1 MRRLK
6 RFFVAPLLLVLLFS
20 SVVSAQNA
28 SGISPEKL
36 KKIEAAISS
45 AMSKDS
51 IPGMSVAIV
60 ANKKIAWMNG
70 FGQADLENSVP
81 AKASTVYRLASIS
94 KTITSVAAMQLVEQG
109 KLDLDAPVQ
118 KYCAAF
124 PQKQWTVTVR
134 QVLGHLGGIR
144 HYGPQDGKLFQGN
157 NDNTKHFNSINDSLI
172 FFKDDPLL
180 HEPGSKYLYSTY
192 GYNLLGCVI
201 EGASGKTYLDYV
213 RDNVFKT
220 AAMDTIRED
229 DVAAIIPNRAQGYEK
244 NKNGELRN
252 SGLAD
257 TSYKIP
263 GGGFCS
269 TVEDLAK
276 FAIAMQTGKL
286 LKQESLNQSWT
297 KQKTKDGKET
307 TYGLGWQVNERNGLK
322 EVIHGGNQA
331 RVTTY
336 LYMLPERGFAVVLM
350 MNLEGVGSRTELAR
364 QIADITLQ

>member
-1 MRRLK
+1 M
-6 RFFVAPLLLVLLFS
+6 ALLLCLQGYSTPVVGQS
-20 SVVSAQNA
+20 SAAMPQD
-28 SGISPEKL
+28 KL

-60 ANKKIAWMNG
+60 ADKKILWMNG
-70 FGQADLENSVP
+70 YGHADLENFVP

-94 KTITSVAAMQLVEQG
+94 KTITAVAAMQLVEQG
-109 KLDLDAPVQ
+109 KLDLNAAVQ
-118 KYCAAF
+118 KYCGAF
-124 PQKQWTVTVR
+124 PQKQWTVTTR
-134 QVLGHLGGIR
+134 QLLGHLGGIR
-144 HYGPQDGKLFQGN
+144 HYGPQDAKLFHGN
-157 NDNTKHFNSINDSLI
+157 NDNTKHFNSINESLV
-172 FFKDDPLL
+172 FFKEDPLL

-201 EGASGKTYLDYV
+201 EGASGKTFLDYV
-213 RDNVFKT
+213 RDNIFKS
-220 AAMDTIRED
+220 AAMHTIRED
-229 DVAAIIPNRAQGYEK
+229 DVAAIIANRAQGYEK
-244 NKNGELRN
+244 TRNGELRN

-276 FAIAMQTGKL
+276 FAIALQTGKL
-286 LKQESLNQSWT
+286 LKQESLNQAWT
-297 KQKTKDGKET
+297 KQKTSDGKET
-307 TYGLGWQVNERNGLK
+307 TYGLGWQINERNGLK

-350 MNLEGVGSRTELAR
+350 MNLESVGSRTELAR

>member
-1 MRRLK
+1 MSGVK
-6 RFFVAPLLLVLLFS
+6 RSFVVLLLFVLFLS
-20 SVVSAQNA
+20 GGVSAQN
-28 SGISPEKL
+28 SSTLGQEKL

-45 AMSKDS
+45 AMSKDN
-51 IPGMSVAIV
+51 IPGMSAAIV
-60 ANKKIAWMNG
+60 ADKKIVWMNG
-70 FGQADLENSVP
+70 YGLADLENFVP
-81 AKASTVYRLASIS
+81 AKAATVYRLASIS
-94 KTITSVAAMQLVEQG
+94 KTITAVATMQLVELG

-118 KYCAAF
+118 KYCPGF
-124 PQKQWTVTVR
+124 PQKQWAVSTR
-134 QVLGHLGGIR
+134 QLLGHLGGIR
-144 HYGPQDGKLFQGN
+144 HYGPQDGKLFHGN
-157 NDNTKHFNSINDSLI
+157 DDNTRHFNSINDSLV

-192 GYNLLGCVI
+192 GYNLIGCVI
-201 EGASGKTYLDYV
+201 EGASGKTYLDFV
-213 RDNVFKT
+213 RDNVFKP
-220 AAMDTIRED
+220 AAMNTIRED
-229 DVAAIIPNRAQGYEK
+229 DNAAIIANRAQGYEK
-244 NKNGELRN
+244 TRTGELRN

-276 FAIAMQTGKL
+276 FAIAIQSGKL
-286 LKQESLNQSWT
+286 LKPESLNQAWT
-297 KQKTKDGKET
+297 KQKTRDGKET
-307 TYGLGWQVNERNGLK
+307 SYGLGWQVSERKGMK

-350 MNLEGVGSRTELAR
+350 MNLEGVGSRTDLAR

>member
-1 MRRLK
+1 MPKVNRA
-6 RFFVAPLLLVLLFS
+6 FITSLLFLLLFS
-20 SVVSAQNA
+20 SVVAAQNA
-28 SGISPEKL
+28 AGLGPEKL
-36 KKIEAAISS
+36 KKLEAEISS
-45 AMSKDS
+45 AMAKDN

-60 ANKKIAWMNG
+60 ADKKLLWMNG
-70 FGQADLENSVP
+70 YGLADLENFVP

-94 KTITSVAAMQLVEQG
+94 KTITAVAAMQLVEQG

-118 KYCAAF
+118 KYCATF
-124 PQKQWTVTVR
+124 PQKQWTVTAR
-134 QVLGHLGGIR
+134 QLLGHLSGVR
-144 HYGPQDGKLFQGN
+144 HYGQQDDKFFQGGV
-157 NDNTKHFNSINDSLI
+157 DNTRHFNSINQSLI

-192 GYNLLGCVI
+192 GYSVLGCVI
-201 EGASGKTYLDYV
+201 EGASGKSYLEYV
-213 RDNVFKT
+213 RDNIFKP
-220 AAMDTIRED
+220 AAMHTIRED

-244 NKNGELRN
+244 TRNGELRN

-269 TVEDLAK
+269 SVEDLAK
-276 FAIAMQTGKL
+276 FAIALQTGKL
-286 LKQESLNQSWT
+286 LKPESLNQAWT
-297 KQKTKDGKET
+297 RLKTTDGKES
-307 TYGLGWQVNERNGLK
+307 TYGLGWQLNVRNGFK

-350 MNLEGVGSRTELAR
+350 MNLERVGSRIELA
-364 QIADITLQ
+364 QKIADITLQ

>member
-1 MRRLK
+1 
-6 RFFVAPLLLVLLFS
+6 
-20 SVVSAQNA
+20 
-28 SGISPEKL
+28 
-36 KKIEAAISS
+36 
-45 AMSKDS
+45 
-51 IPGMSVAIV
+51 
-60 ANKKIAWMNG
+60 
-70 FGQADLENSVP
+70 
-81 AKASTVYRLASIS
+81 
-94 KTITSVAAMQLVEQG
+94 MQLVEQG

-118 KYCAAF
+118 KYCGAF
-124 PQKQWTVTVR
+124 PQKQWAVTTR

-144 HYGPQDGKLFQGN
+144 HYGPQDGKLFQGG
-157 NDNTKHFNSINDSLI
+157 NDNTKHYNSVNESLV

-201 EGASGKTYLDYV
+201 EGASGKGFLDYV
-213 RDNVFKT
+213 RDNVFKA
-220 AAMDTIRED
+220 AAMNTIRED
-229 DVAAIIPNRAQGYEK
+229 EVAAIIPNRAQGYEK
-244 NKNGELRN
+244 TRNGELRN

-276 FAIAMQTGKL
+276 FAIALQTGKL
-286 LKQESLNQSWT
+286 LKQESLNLAWT
-297 KQKTKDGKET
+297 KQKTSDGKET
-307 TYGLGWQVNERNGLK
+307 TYGLGWQVSERNGLK

-364 QIADITLQ
+364 QIADLTLQ